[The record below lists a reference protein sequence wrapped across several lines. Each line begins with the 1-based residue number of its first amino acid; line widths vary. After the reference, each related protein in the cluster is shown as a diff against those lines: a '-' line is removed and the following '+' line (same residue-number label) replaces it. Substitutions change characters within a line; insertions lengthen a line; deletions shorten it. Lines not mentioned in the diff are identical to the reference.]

1 MEPFLPSLSPTLR
14 SSTRRRRGF
23 LAAILLAAAAMSLPQ
38 LPAIA
43 QSAQW
48 SAEQWVGTWGAAPA
62 GPPLAAQT
70 QSFSNQTLRLIV
82 HTSIGGPRVRI
93 RISNELGTT
102 PLRIGEAH
110 VARRQ
115 AGAAIVDG
123 SDRPLT
129 FSGMRSIV
137 IPPGAPVLSDPV
149 DLDVPALSDLAVSL
163 HLPDTVQATTIHG
176 SAFQTNY
183 VSLPGNFTNAAT
195 LPTERTLTS
204 WPFLTEVDVNT
215 PDNAAIVALGDSIT
229 DGSNTTIDTNRRW
242 PDLLALRL
250 QTTRDRVTRDRVT
263 SDRVTSDL
271 VSAPNGI
278 ATLLAP
284 NARLGVVNRGI
295 GGNRLLRDP
304 GEQPLFGRA
313 ALARFDRD
321 VLATAGVRYLIV
333 LIGIN
338 DIGHPGTGTIPA
350 SEAVSA
356 QDLIA
361 GYRQLI
367 ARAHAKGI
375 AIYGATLTPFEGTV
389 FPGYYTPQKEQVRQA
404 VNNWIRSGDE
414 FDGVID
420 FERAVR
426 DPAHPTRM
434 LSAYDS
440 GDHLHPNDLGMQ
452 AMANA
457 IPLDLFRSVG
467 FGTGAGTGVAGA
479 GSKGAAGKTGTA
491 ASAVPAVPAAAQP
504 ALR

>member
-1 MEPFLPSLSPTLR
+1 MKRKLSPLSELVHRARAVLSPDLR
-14 SSTRRRRGF
+14 AWRRRRRS
-23 LAAILLAAAAMSLPQ
+23 LLAASLLAMAGMALPP

-43 QSAQW
+43 QSGW
-48 SAEQWVGTWGAAPA
+48 NTEHWVGTWGTAPA

-70 QSFSNQTLRLIV
+70 QTFNDQTLRLIV
-82 HTSIGGPRVRI
+82 HTSIGGKSVRI
-93 RISNELGTT
+93 RVSNTFGTT

-110 VARRQ
+110 VALRQ
-115 AGAAIVDG
+115 SGSSIVAS

-129 FSGMRSIV
+129 FSGNRSIT

-163 HLPDTVQATTIHG
+163 HLPGSVQATTIHG

-183 VSLPGNFTNAAT
+183 VSLPGNFTGAAAF
-195 LPTERTLTS
+195 PTDRTITS
-204 WPFLTEVDVNT
+204 WPFLTEVDVNA
-215 PDNAAIVALGDSIT
+215 PGAASIVALGDSIT
-229 DGSNTTIDTNRRW
+229 DGAVTTLDANRRW

-250 QTTRDRVTRDRVT
+250 QTARDAVGSTAAGKQARAPLDTAG
-263 SDRVTSDL
+263 L
-271 VSAPNGI
+271 VAWG
-278 ATLLAP
+278 TG
-284 NARLGVVNRGI
+284 LGVVNRGI

-313 ALARFDRD
+313 ALERFDRD
-321 VLATAGVRYLIV
+321 VIATAGVRYMVV

-350 SEAVSA
+350 SEEPTVGE
-356 QDLIA
+356 LIA

-375 AIYGATLTPFEGTV
+375 AVYGATLTPFEGTV
-389 FPGYYTPQKEQVRQA
+389 FPGYYSPEKEQIRQG

-420 FERAVR
+420 FDRAVR
-426 DPAHPTRM
+426 DPSHPTRM
-434 LSAYDS
+434 LPAYDS

-457 IPLDLFRSVG
+457 IPLQLFRSL
-467 FGTGAGTGVAGA
+467 
-479 GSKGAAGKTGTA
+479 GSSAAAGTA
-491 ASAVPAVPAAAQP
+491 AKH
-504 ALR
+504 

>member
-1 MEPFLPSLSPTLR
+1 MKPFLPSLLPTLR
-14 SSTRRRRGF
+14 SALRSTLRRRRGF
-23 LAAILLAAAAMSLPQ
+23 LAAVLLATAGMSLPQ
-38 LPAIA
+38 LPALA
-43 QSAQW
+43 QAGPW

-62 GPPLAAQT
+62 GPPLVAQT

-82 HTSIGGPRVRI
+82 HISIGGPRVRI

-176 SAFQTNY
+176 SGFQTNY

-215 PDNAAIVALGDSIT
+215 PANAAIVALGDSIT

-250 QTTRDRVTRDRVT
+250 QTTR
-263 SDRVTSDL
+263 DL

-350 SEAVSA
+350 SEAVTA

-389 FPGYYTPQKEQVRQA
+389 FPGYYTPEKEQVRQA

-434 LSAYDS
+434 LPAYDS

-457 IPLDLFRSVG
+457 IPLTLFRSMG
-467 FGTGAGTGVAGA
+467 FGTGAGTGAAAAGA
-479 GSKGAAGKTGTA
+479 GGTSAGTETGTA
-491 ASAVPAVPAAAQP
+491 APVVPAVAQP

>member
-1 MEPFLPSLSPTLR
+1 MKQFLPLR
-14 SSTRRRRGF
+14 RNVM
-23 LAAILLAAAAMSLPQ
+23 AAVLLAAASLSLPH

-43 QSAQW
+43 QATPW
-48 SAEQWVGTWGAAPA
+48 SAEQWVGTWGTAPA
-62 GPPLAAQT
+62 GPPLPAQT
-70 QSFSNQTLRLIV
+70 QIFSNQTLRLIA
-82 HTSIGGPRVRI
+82 HTTIGGARVRI
-93 RISNELGTT
+93 RISNELGNT

-110 VARRQ
+110 VALRQ
-115 AGAAIVDG
+115 GGANIVAG
-123 SDRPLT
+123 SDRALT
-129 FSGMRSIV
+129 FSGNPSIV

-163 HLPDTVQATTIHG
+163 HLPETVQAATIHG

-183 VSLPGNFTNAAT
+183 VSLPGNFTGAAT
-195 LPTERTLTS
+195 LPTDRTITA
-204 WPFLTEVDVNT
+204 WPFLTEVDVSA
-215 PDNAAIVALGDSIT
+215 PGSAAIVALGDSIT
-229 DGSNTTIDTNRRW
+229 DGAVTTTDANRRW

-250 QTTRDRVTRDRVT
+250 QTTRDLATGAAASTGSAGKQEARKQAGTGNAAAVTANVT
-263 SDRVTSDL
+263 ALTAL
-271 VSAPNGI
+271 N
-278 ATLLAP
+278 T
-284 NARLGVVNRGI
+284 RLSVINRGI

-321 VLATAGVRYLIV
+321 VLATAGVRYLVV

-350 SEAVSA
+350 SEAPTA

-375 AIYGATLTPFEGTV
+375 AVYGATLTPFEGTV
-389 FPGYYTPQKEQVRQA
+389 FPGYYTPEKEQVRQA

-426 DPAHPTRM
+426 DPANPTRM
-434 LSAYDS
+434 LPAYDS

-457 IPLDLFRSVG
+457 IPLQLFRSV
-467 FGTGAGTGVAGA
+467 
-479 GSKGAAGKTGTA
+479 
-491 ASAVPAVPAAAQP
+491 AAAVTAPP
-504 ALR
+504 AKR

>member
-1 MEPFLPSLSPTLR
+1 MKPFLPSLLPTLR

-23 LAAILLAAAAMSLPQ
+23 LAAVVLAAAGMSLPQ

-43 QSAQW
+43 QSGPW

-62 GPPLAAQT
+62 GPPLVAQT

-195 LPTERTLTS
+195 LPTERTITS

-215 PDNAAIVALGDSIT
+215 PANAAIVALGDSIT

-250 QTTRDRVTRDRVT
+250 QTTRE
-263 SDRVTSDL
+263 L

-350 SEAVSA
+350 SEAVTA

-389 FPGYYTPQKEQVRQA
+389 FPGYYTLEKEQVRQA

-434 LSAYDS
+434 LPAYDS

-457 IPLDLFRSVG
+457 IPLDLFRSVA
-467 FGTGAGTGVAGA
+467 FGTGTSTGTGTGVAGP
-479 GSKGAAGKTGTA
+479 GSKGATGKTGTA
-491 ASAVPAVPAAAQP
+491 APAVPAAAQP